1 MWSKLQKFVVT
12 RPLMFIGLVVIGLA
26 VFTFINIEALHYS
39 SAPKFCA
46 TCHPLEKNGPL
57 GEHFTWAKSN
67 HATAGIG
74 CLDCH
79 GTPGFTGY
87 MKAKM
92 GGLKDLYGE
101 IFLSSEHKLKILTQ
115 GASDPAYA
123 AKLVPNG
130 TCLHCHSDAVNASN
144 QKDLLMNVGVSFRT
158 LDGVKNP
165 DFRKTY
171 GLPDIF
177 EGTLRSAT
185 DPNHKKHVWEL
196 GLSCVDC
203 HLGIAHAGQLRNRSS
218 MDICFT
224 CHDARRQGDKKL
236 SPPDNNDCQAC
247 HSVQKAVQAGTLL
260 AGEEPQP
267 WYMAAI
273 SCGDCHSDPMTPP
286 TPATCNGCHPGKSYG
301 GMIAELQ
308 SGYAE
313 KLSPL
318 KQLRDELFHKRGGFD
333 AARTR
338 RFNEFRQL
346 VDALEKDGSKGVHN
360 PEHIESVFAKA
371 ATLAAALRK

>member
-1 MWSKLQKFVVT
+1 MWSKLRSFVVA
-12 RPLMFIGLVVIGLA
+12 RPLMFIGLVVLGLGL
-26 VFTFINIEALHYS
+26 FTFLNIEALHYS
-39 SAPKFCA
+39 SEPKFCA
-46 TCHPLEKNGPL
+46 NCHPAEKNGPL
-57 GEHFTWAKSN
+57 GEHFTWSKSS
-67 HATAGIG
+67 HATAGIT

-79 GTPGFTGY
+79 GAPGVLGY

-101 IFLSSEHKLKILTQ
+101 IFLSSEHKLHILTQ

-123 AKLVPNG
+123 AKLVPNE
-130 TCLHCHSDAVNASN
+130 TCLHCHSDAVNAGN
-144 QKDLLMNVGVSFRT
+144 RQNRLMSVGVSFRV

-165 DFRKTY
+165 DFRKAY

-185 DPNHKKHVWEL
+185 DPNHKKHVWDL

-224 CHDARRQGDKKL
+224 CHDAKRQEKKKL

-247 HSVQKAVQAGTLL
+247 HSLQKAVQNGTLL

-286 TPATCNGCHPGKSYG
+286 TPATCDGCHPGQSYG
-301 GMIAELQ
+301 GMIADTQ
-308 SGYAE
+308 SGYVE
-313 KLSPL
+313 KLVPL
-318 KQLRDELFHKRGGFD
+318 KHLRDELFQKRGSFD
-333 AARTR
+333 AAKTAG
-338 RFNEFRQL
+338 FNEFRQL
-346 VDALEKDGSKGVHN
+346 VDALEKDGSRGVHN
-360 PEHIESVFAKA
+360 PEHIEAVFAKA
-371 ATLAAALRK
+371 EMLAASLRK